1 MCGMSYF
8 DCVVCLVFHFILCKQ
23 EKLKKINTRQLLE
36 KLHEHLELNVNVYVN
51 MIYESSDVTP
61 ETNYVIVLLTTIY
74 FVRVINTVNETI
86 TCAKL
91 GYIFTV
97 VTLIHVK

>member
-1 MCGMSYF
+1 
-8 DCVVCLVFHFILCKQ
+8 
-23 EKLKKINTRQLLE
+23 
-36 KLHEHLELNVNVYVN
+36 

-61 ETNYVIVLLTTIY
+61 ETNDVIVLLTTIY
-74 FVRVINTVNETI
+74 FVRVINTVKETI

-97 VTLIHVK
+97 VTLISSTNKTDRHDITEILFKVAFNTIKTKSNQYWNQV

>member
-1 MCGMSYF
+1 MS
-8 DCVVCLVFHFILCKQ
+8 IS
-23 EKLKKINTRQLLE
+23 N
-36 KLHEHLELNVNVYVN
+36 LNVNVYVN

-61 ETNYVIVLLTTIY
+61 ETNDVIVLLTTIY
-74 FVRVINTVNETI
+74 FVRVINTVKETI

>member
-1 MCGMSYF
+1 MS
-8 DCVVCLVFHFILCKQ
+8 ISS
-23 EKLKKINTRQLLE
+23 
-36 KLHEHLELNVNVYVN
+36 LNVNVYVN

-61 ETNYVIVLLTTIY
+61 ETNDVIVLLTTIY
-74 FVRVINTVNETI
+74 FVRVINTVKETI